1 MEVID
6 PRRAELEAF
15 VERFTPSFKAAIRKA
30 DRRLMGP
37 RLARKVEEAKKRF
50 VEDYMKN
57 M

>member
-37 RLARKVEEAKKRF
+37 RLAKKVEEAKRRF